1 MICPRAS
8 LCCAAVQEN
17 HHCALTFQLLRTSG
31 NLLARFSE
39 RAEWQAAR
47 RLLVDTI
54 LSTDMH
60 GHFAL
65 TQDLQKHG
73 PVFSPDVDT
82 DRALLVSGMGPACSY
97 TVKKYLFC

>member
-1 MICPRAS
+1 
-8 LCCAAVQEN
+8 VQEN

-31 NLLARFSE
+31 NLLGRFSE

-47 RLLVDTI
+47 RLLVDAI

-65 TQDLQKHG
+65 TQELQKHG
-73 PVFSPDVDT
+73 PVFSPDVEA
-82 DRALLVSGMGPACSY
+82 DRALLVGLCGGRRASWLHGRMTGRWCCLLRS
-97 TVKKYLFC
+97 